1 MFSQPISKNIFE
13 TKTPLTYIAK
23 KFDGLITGF
32 ENLFSIFPSTTYL
45 DKNFDFDKLFEKLL
59 SQFLSEYGAEGF
71 SVLLLSIWTEIRSQ
85 PTFLK
90 SFLRSPQLHSQKNRA
105 FVNRIPKYSL
115 FICILKLS
123 HPNVFFFAYC
133 VAIFTPSPN
142 SHRKSKSAPLFSL
155 CLQFVYECSEFSL
168 HLIATGKAKINPH
181 FEKFNKNPKIKK
193 RAFWRIQ
200 EEARMMLLRTP
211 LRNIVFI

>member
-1 MFSQPISKNIFE
+1 MQSRRKSPS
-13 TKTPLTYIAK
+13 TYIAK
-23 KFDGLITGF
+23 SFGVFTTSF

-45 DKNFDFDKLFEKLL
+45 DKIFDFDKLFEKLF
-59 SQFLSEYGAEGF
+59 SQFLSEHGAEGF
-71 SVLLLSIWTEIRSQ
+71 SALLLSIWTEIRSQ

-123 HPNVFFFAYC
+123 RPNVFFFAYC

-142 SHRKSKSAPLFSL
+142 SHRKSKNAPPFSL
-155 CLQFVYECSEFSL
+155 RLHFVYRRPKFFL

-181 FEKFNKNPKIKK
+181 FEKFNKDPKTKN
-193 RAFWRIQ
+193 APYG
-200 EEARMMLLRTP
+200 A
-211 LRNIVFI
+211 